1 MLFGRVGWLG
11 NLASLV
17 ARLALVAAEDIA
29 LVAGLAL
36 VAELAGRLVGENGS
50 YRGNGEN
57 ADKN

>member
-1 MLFGRVGWLG
+1 LGWLG

-17 ARLALVAAEDIA
+17 ARLALVAAEAIA
-29 LVAGLAL
+29 LVARLAL